1 MKIRIVY
8 NSLGYVFGYCNGIK
22 IEISHKQD
30 FAWYAYISDK
40 YIGKFPYTYKETN
53 KQAFYNIVNQLFA

>member
-1 MKIRIVY
+1 MKIRIAY

-30 FAWYAYISDK
+30 SFWYVYISEK
-40 YIGKFPYTYKETN
+40 YIGKFSYTYKETN
-53 KQAFYNIVNQLFA
+53 KQAFFNIVEQIFA